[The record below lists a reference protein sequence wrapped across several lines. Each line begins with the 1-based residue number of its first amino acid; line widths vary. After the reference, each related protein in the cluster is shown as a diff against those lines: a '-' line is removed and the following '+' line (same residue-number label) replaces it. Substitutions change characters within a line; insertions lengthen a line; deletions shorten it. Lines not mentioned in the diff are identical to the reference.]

1 MKWCKRDPLISECA
15 HFGRAG
21 RQLLLQFVGF
31 FGILQVCRGWTLQRR
46 RGARILSGWRAER
59 IHKTTVQGR
68 WLRDEGWL
76 FPLRLQSMNLRMW
89 MNVGRVAFEVCGR
102 RELPRRYLARAIN
115 HAEYTHA
122 KEFCRHQSVWR
133 RDESGCHVIKHAL
146 WWTVSFPPATQ
157 VAQVNSLVL

>member
-1 MKWCKRDPLISECA
+1 MNVPTLVV
-15 HFGRAG
+15 RAVNYFCNLSG
-21 RQLLLQFVGF
+21 SLVF
-31 FGILQVCRGWTLQRR
+31 CRSAAAERYGRR

-59 IHKTTVQGR
+59 IHKTTAQGR

-76 FPLRLQSMNLRMW
+76 FPLRLQSMNLRIW

-122 KEFCRHQSVWR
+122 KEFCRHQS
-133 RDESGCHVIKHAL
+133 A
-146 WWTVSFPPATQ
+146 
-157 VAQVNSLVL
+157 